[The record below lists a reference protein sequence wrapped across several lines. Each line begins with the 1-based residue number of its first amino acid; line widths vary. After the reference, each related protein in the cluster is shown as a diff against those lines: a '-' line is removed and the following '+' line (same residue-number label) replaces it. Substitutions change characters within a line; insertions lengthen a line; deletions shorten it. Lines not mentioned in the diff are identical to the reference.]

1 MAMKKTALCL
11 SISLI
16 WLTGCNPDPVITL
29 PTPSPTVTPTPG
41 PTAPVF
47 KGETTLKGKVAI
59 EAQSVVIEAAN
70 ATGTFRKAT
79 NVNNQNY
86 SLAQVPVGERIRLI
100 SQYQNN
106 PLVKLSALV
115 DVPESQ
121 KELETIVN
129 LDLESTALDL
139 IYVRAAAQG
148 RGVIV
153 NTPVDSLKANA
164 LLTAYRSRV
173 QAVLQEIFA
182 TPIDAI
188 TVNVSEAPKLIQT
201 IDEVLPAIEAI
212 LQNQPIPS
220 IAPSTAPT
228 PTPVPSNTP
237 TPGPTPSAAF
247 TPTRLLIKPGESL
260 TIAKDTP
267 LKLWVAG
274 VNDQNQQQAV
284 NVIWTQQSATG
295 QGNLGPDGVFSPGSA
310 GTFIYQASLGSLSK
324 SITITVTDADLK
336 ALKLVPDSALT
347 LSTGQKFELRAEG
360 TDEKGNT
367 VTVTPTWE
375 LSNSFVASLDTNGV
389 LIPLQPGRAEITA
402 RARSFSTSVSLTVES
417 SSTFLI
423 EAAPQNPTVLT
434 GRTQPVQILALDAGN
449 NTVGTAFNFSLSDPS
464 IGSFLTQDTSVNGII
479 PTVVFKADKPG
490 TTQVTVRDVIS
501 NQIST
506 FPISVADNA
515 PFIASFSPANAPLI
529 PGQVITLNGENFSL
543 NPNNNEILFNGIKAN
558 VVSSTANSML
568 VTVPVG
574 AFTGFI
580 NISADGKR
588 GNGIPFVISPR
599 LDSIIPTSANEGDLV
614 TITGQHFSTDNPA
627 HNAVYFGS
635 QRASNPINITSSSMQ
650 VRVPS
655 SLTSKVNVAVRV
667 KGQLSNFR
675 EFELAGASVPSWSE
689 KLAAPSSRSGA
700 KAERISGKI
709 YVLGAYQNSSSDRLE
724 VYNVT
729 DNTWSVQASLPT
741 ERSRLATVVLDD
753 LLYAIGGSG
762 DANRLDRYDPD
773 NNSWTQ
779 RANSDN
785 SHVGAVAEAYRGKI
799 YVIGGVGSDGRIVEE
814 YNPDNDEWTLKRN
827 SPSRRYDAASAVF
840 NGKIYVIGG
849 GEDDAEDRITAYD
862 VEDDEWIVGLTPMPK
877 KLRKITA
884 TVINNKIIIVGGEDQ
899 NGKESDGVYEY
910 DPVAN
915 SWRTLRNLPSA
926 RSGAAVEALSSRVY
940 VIGGEN
946 ASGDNTNTN
955 FRGDL

>member
-1 MAMKKTALCL
+1 MKKTALCL
-11 SISLI
+11 SLSLI
-16 WLTGCNPDPVITL
+16 WLTGCNPDPVITQ
-29 PTPSPTVTPTPG
+29 PTPQPTVTPTPG

-47 KGETTLKGKVAI
+47 KGETTLKGKVSI

-70 ATGTFRKAT
+70 ATGTFRKAA

-86 SLAQVPVGERIRLI
+86 SLTRVPVGERIRLTA
-100 SQYQNN
+100 QYQNN
-106 PLVKLSALV
+106 PLVRLSALV

-129 LDLESTALDL
+129 LDIESTALDL
-139 IYVRAAAQG
+139 IYIRAAAQG

-153 NTPVDSLKANA
+153 NAPVDSVKVNA
-164 LLTAYRSRV
+164 LLAIYRSRV
-173 QAVLQEIFA
+173 QAILQEILA

-188 TVNVSEAPKLIQT
+188 TVNVTEAPKLLQT

-212 LQNQPIPS
+212 LQNQPVPS
-220 IAPSTAPT
+220 ATPSTGP
-228 PTPVPSNTP
+228 TP
-237 TPGPTPSAAF
+237 TPGPTVVPTPVPSTAF
-247 TPTRLLIKPGESL
+247 SPTRLLIKPGENL
-260 TIAKDTP
+260 TIAKDTS

-274 VNDQNQQQAV
+274 VNDQNQEKELSV
-284 NVIWTQQSATG
+284 LWTLQNTTG
-295 QGNLGPDGVFSPGSA
+295 QGNLGSDSVFTPSSA
-310 GTFIYQASLGSLSK
+310 GTFTYQASFGNLTK
-324 SITITVTDADLK
+324 SITITVTDGDLK
-336 ALKLVPDSALT
+336 SLRLVPDTDLT
-347 LSTGQKFELRAEG
+347 LSTGQRFELRAEG

-375 LSNSFVASLDTNGV
+375 LSNSFVASVDANGI
-389 LIPLQPGRAEITA
+389 LNPLQPGRADITA

-449 NTVGTAFNFSLSDPS
+449 NTVGTAFNFSLSDSS
-464 IGSFLTQDTSVNGII
+464 IGSFLTQDTSINGIT
-479 PTVVFKADKPG
+479 PTVVFRADKPG

-501 NQIST
+501 NQTST
-506 FPISVADNA
+506 FPMTVADNV

-529 PGQVITLNGENFSL
+529 PGQTITLNGENFAL
-543 NPNNNEILFNGIKAN
+543 NPTSNEILFNGIKAN
-558 VVSSTANSML
+558 VVSSTTTSML

-599 LDSIIPTSANEGDLV
+599 LDSVIPNTANEGDLV

-627 HNAVYFGS
+627 HNAVFFGS

-650 VRVPS
+650 VRVPA
-655 SLTSKVNVAVRV
+655 SLTSKVNVSVRV

-675 EFELAGASVPSWSE
+675 EFELAGASIPNWSE
-689 KLAAPSSRSGA
+689 KLAAPTSRAGA

-709 YVLGAYQNSSSDRLE
+709 YVLGGFQNSSSDRLE
-724 VYNVT
+724 VYDVN
-729 DNTWSVQASLPT
+729 DNTWSVKASLPT
-741 ERSRLATVVLDD
+741 ERSRLATVILDD
-753 LLYAIGGSG
+753 LLYAMGGSG
-762 DANRLDRYDPD
+762 DSNRLDRYDPD
-773 NNSWTQ
+773 SNAWTQ
-779 RANSDN
+779 RKNSGN
-785 SHVGAVAEAYRGKI
+785 SHIGAVAEAYRGKI
-799 YVIGGVGSDGRIVEE
+799 YLIGGTGSDGRIVEE
-814 YNPDNDEWTLKRN
+814 YNPDSDEWTLKQN

-862 VEDDEWIVGLTPMPK
+862 VEDDKWISSLTPMPK

-884 TVINNKIIIVGGEDQ
+884 TLINNKIIIAGGEDQ
-899 NGKESDGVYEY
+899 NGNESDGVYEY

-915 SWRTLRNLPSA
+915 TWRTLRSLPSA

-946 ASGDNTNTN
+946 TSGDSTNTN